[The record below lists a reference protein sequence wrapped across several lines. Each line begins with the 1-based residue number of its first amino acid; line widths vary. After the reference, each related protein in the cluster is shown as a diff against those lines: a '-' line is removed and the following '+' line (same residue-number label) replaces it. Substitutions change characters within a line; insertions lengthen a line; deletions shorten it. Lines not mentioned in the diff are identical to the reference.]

1 MNETV
6 IVTLTFTTLGSIQF
20 LLVGFG
26 IGWLEKEHVI
36 KTTPYHPDTVSL
48 HPEFLD
54 ENGNVLPDQIL
65 AVRFENAEDIQ
76 YEDDDS

>member
-6 IVTLTFTTLGSIQF
+6 IVTLTFTTLGSILF

-26 IGWLEKEHVI
+26 IGWLAKEHVI
-36 KTTPYHPDTVSL
+36 KTTPYHPDTVSV

>member
-6 IVTLTFTTLGSIQF
+6 IVTLTFTTLGSILF

-26 IGWLEKEHVI
+26 IGWLAKEHVI

-65 AVRFENAEDIQ
+65 AVRVENAEDIQ
-76 YEDDDS
+76 YEDDHS

>member
-1 MNETV
+1 MHDRV
-6 IVTLTFTTLGSIQF
+6 IFTLTISRLGSILF

-26 IGWLEKEHVI
+26 IGWLAKEHVI

>member
-6 IVTLTFTTLGSIQF
+6 IVTLTFTTLGSILF

-26 IGWLEKEHVI
+26 IGWLAKEHVI

-65 AVRFENAEDIQ
+65 AVRFENAEDYDD
-76 YEDDDS
+76 YEDD

>member
-6 IVTLTFTTLGSIQF
+6 IVTLTFTTLGSILF

-26 IGWLEKEHVI
+26 IGWLAKEHVI
-36 KTTPYHPDTVSL
+36 KTTPYNPDTVTL

>member
-6 IVTLTFTTLGSIQF
+6 IVTLTFTTLGSIPF

-26 IGWLEKEHVI
+26 IGWLAKEHVI